1 MSNDKVSVRD
11 LKRMLQNPFY
21 KEYWE
26 EKQEIKSKYP
36 PPLQM
41 NKEEWETWKKEIGDL
56 IFRPNGSFQQFLW
69 DTLSDQEKL
78 FQDRRARGG
87 RKKHTKAQDEYNE

>member
-21 KEYWE
+21 KQHWD

-36 PPLQM
+36 PILKM
-41 NKEEWETWKKEIGDL
+41 SKEEWETWKKEIVEL
-56 IFRPNGSFQQFLW
+56 IFRPNGAFQQFIW
-69 DTLSDQEKL
+69 DTLSEHDKIE
-78 FQDRRARGG
+78 QDRRASG
-87 RKKHTKAQDEYNE
+87 RKRYERIKDEEDI